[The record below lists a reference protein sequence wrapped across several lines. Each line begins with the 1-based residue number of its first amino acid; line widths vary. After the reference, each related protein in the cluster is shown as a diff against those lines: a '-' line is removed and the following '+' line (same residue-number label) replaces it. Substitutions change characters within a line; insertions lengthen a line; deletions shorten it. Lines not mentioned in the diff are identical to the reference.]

1 MDWHAS
7 KNQCGVNVEEEVNEE
22 VAKRAFESIQKR
34 AKELRTV
41 PDITIVSL
49 HWGSS
54 STVLYSF
61 RYILNAILMSLYD
74 ARTFVP
80 STTSPYGF
88 IFTITTLPSFS
99 FVMELEE
106 ETNYTDNILR

>member
-1 MDWHAS
+1 MKMLCPQAYS
-7 KNQCGVNVEEEVNEE
+7 SYP
-22 VAKRAFESIQKR
+22 KRK
-34 AKELRTV
+34 
-41 PDITIVSL
+41 
-49 HWGSS
+49 WN
-54 STVLYSF
+54 
-61 RYILNAILMSLYD
+61 NAILMSLYD

>member
-1 MDWHAS
+1 
-7 KNQCGVNVEEEVNEE
+7 
-22 VAKRAFESIQKR
+22 
-34 AKELRTV
+34 
-41 PDITIVSL
+41 
-49 HWGSS
+49 
-54 STVLYSF
+54 
-61 RYILNAILMSLYD
+61 MSLYD